1 MIYLLQAMLSISL
14 KEDYCMYEE
23 YFSQAV
29 AYNPV
34 LSEYGAT
41 LEKDGRVTF
50 CIEAKEA
57 HSVSIS
63 PFGQECNLTKDEKG
77 IWTGTFDIGKGFKYL
92 NVKVDG
98 ADVLSPFLPI
108 GYGCCRPMNFVDIP
122 CGDYYLQRNVPH
134 GTVSRLFYPS
144 KITGRTESC
153 LVYLPPDWDAAAVY
167 PVLYLQHGWGEN
179 ETGWVQ
185 QGKVNY
191 ILDNLIASGQAE
203 KMLVVMC
210 NGMVQINGQ
219 ADTTVFPN
227 VLVHE
232 VIPFIQGNF
241 HVKQDKWNR
250 AVAGLSMGS
259 MHTSVAALTHPE
271 LFGYAGLFSGFL
283 RSPFTNENPHLKA
296 LDDATA
302 FANNYRVFFRGMGD
316 EDQFLSA
323 FLEDD
328 EILKSKGLTTDR
340 RMYHGGHDWQVWR
353 ESAHD
358 FLQLIFR

>member
-1 MIYLLQAMLSISL
+1 MH
-14 KEDYCMYEE
+14 EE

-29 AYNPV
+29 AYNKV
-34 LSEYGAT
+34 LSEFGASIT
-41 LEKDGRVTF
+41 SDGKVSYRM
-50 CIEAKEA
+50 EAKEA
-57 HSVSIS
+57 NCVSIS
-63 PFGQECNLTKDEKG
+63 PFGQECALEKDDKG

-92 NVKVDG
+92 TMKVDG

-108 GYGCCRPMNFVDIP
+108 GFGCCRPMNFVDIP
-122 CGDYYLQRNVPH
+122 CGEYYLLKDVPH
-134 GTVSRLFYPS
+134 GSVSRLFYPS
-144 KITGRTESC
+144 HITGHTESC
-153 LVYLPPDWDAAAVY
+153 LIYLPPDWNAELAY

-191 ILDNLIASGQAE
+191 ILDNLIAEAKAE

-210 NGMVQINGQ
+210 NGMVQVGGQ
-219 ADTTVFPN
+219 ADTTVFPRM
-227 VLVHE
+227 LVEE
-232 VIPFIQGNF
+232 VIPFIQSRF
-241 HVKQDKWNR
+241 HVKQEKWYR

-259 MHTSVAALTHPE
+259 MHTSVASLTHPE

-283 RSPFTNENPHLKA
+283 RSPFTKENPHLKA
-296 LDDATA
+296 LDDAAA
-302 FANNYRVFFRGMGD
+302 FEKDFRLFFRGMGD

-328 EILKSKGLTTDR
+328 EILAGKGISTYR

-353 ESAHD
+353 ESIFD
-358 FLQLIFR
+358 FLQLIFK